1 MRIRVSDP
9 VLVNDLLAYLRRCG
23 YDVMQTS
30 RTIVAASLEPSI
42 PYGAARLELDFH
54 LSDWRGGQP
63 NASAIVLD

>member
-1 MRIRVSDP
+1 
-9 VLVNDLLAYLRRCG
+9 
-23 YDVMQTS
+23 MQTS

-54 LSDWRGGQP
+54 VSDWRGGQP